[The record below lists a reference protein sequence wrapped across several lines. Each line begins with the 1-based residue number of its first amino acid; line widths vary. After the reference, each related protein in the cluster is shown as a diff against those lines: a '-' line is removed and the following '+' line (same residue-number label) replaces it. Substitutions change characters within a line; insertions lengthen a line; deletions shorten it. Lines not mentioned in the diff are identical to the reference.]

1 MEHIEFLKEV
11 AQELGQQNIL
21 NSLNAIQERASQQN
35 ANLLIPLV
43 GEFSS
48 GKTTLLNALT
58 DSKKLETATKPT
70 TATIYEIHFGCN
82 KCEAN
87 VVLSDGQVAHF
98 DDLGELKND
107 QLSDAQIVTV
117 FDTSTKVPSSTILVD
132 TPGLSS
138 PVVKHRQVLVD
149 FLPSA
154 DAILLVVDINQQVT
168 RSLTDF
174 IDMIKLSKRPV
185 YIVLTKSDTKS
196 VSEIEAAKQYI
207 ADNCKLPVQQVVVV
221 SAANDNI
228 SELYALLE
236 TIQKSKNEILAKVD
250 GQRIKDLAQ
259 ILVNRVDEML
269 TASSSDENLDMEIRR
284 QQLDLDKIK
293 RNINKLIDSM
303 ASDICEDGTNI
314 SRRFEDSMYEKLGA
328 LVAGGSANVDN
339 DALSVINNTASLL
352 LSEYKNNI
360 MGILKSK
367 VQSAQGS
374 ESEIPVD
381 SLMSIDLSEI
391 QISGLNY
398 NLDLNSMGHEYDG
411 MIKTGVIAVAAVATV
426 AAAVAT
432 AGAAAAGAAGTAG
445 TAGTAGAAGTA
456 GTAGTAGAAA
466 AGTVGTAGAAGT
478 VATTVAAS
486 KAVDIVDT
494 ATDVGSI
501 IYTRKM
507 MKRIAKTEEFAGK
520 AVDKYNKIEKADKKG
535 ILSSMVGFATERL
548 LSKPQRV
555 RAVRNYV
562 DGTLAP
568 EFKSQMENLSQSVV
582 NMVRGSLQNDA
593 SEMIAQKTAML
604 NELKEQ
610 SSEHKAEFARRKET
624 LKQYKEK
631 LSTI

>member
-98 DDLGELKND
+98 DNLGKLKND

-221 SAANDNI
+221 SAVKDNM

-259 ILVNRVDEML
+259 ILVNRIDEML

-314 SRRFEDSMYEKLGA
+314 SRRFEDSMYEKLGS
-328 LVAGGSANVDN
+328 LVAGGSANMDN

-367 VQSAQGS
+367 VQSVQGS
-374 ESEIPVD
+374 ESEIPVE

-411 MIKTGVIAVAAVATV
+411 IIKTGVIAVAAVATV

-432 AGAAAAGAAGTAG
+432 AGAAGAAAGAAGTAG
-445 TAGTAGAAGTA
+445 TAGAAAGTA
-456 GTAGTAGAAA
+456 
-466 AGTVGTAGAAGT
+466 GTAGAAGT

-486 KAVDIVDT
+486 KAVDIIDT

-520 AVDKYNKIEKADKKG
+520 AVDKYNKIEKADEKG
-535 ILSSMVGFATERL
+535 ILSSMVGFATEKL

-610 SSEHKAEFARRKET
+610 CSEHKAEYARRKET

>member
-117 FDTSTKVPSSTILVD
+117 FDTSTKVPLSTILVD

-221 SAANDNI
+221 SAAKDNM

-293 RNINKLIDSM
+293 RNINRLIDSM
-303 ASDICEDGTNI
+303 ASDISEDGSKI

-328 LVAGGSANVDN
+328 LVAGGSANMDN

-374 ESEIPVD
+374 DSEIPVE
-381 SLMSIDLSEI
+381 SLMSIDLSGI
-391 QISGLNY
+391 QISGLSY
-398 NLDLNSMGHEYDG
+398 DLDLNSMGHEYDG

-432 AGAAAAGAAGTAG
+432 AGAAAGAAGTA
-445 TAGTAGAAGTA
+445 AAAGTA
-456 GTAGTAGAAA
+456 
-466 AGTVGTAGAAGT
+466 GTAGAAGT

-520 AVDKYNKIEKADKKG
+520 AVDKYNKIEKADEKG

-582 NMVRGSLQNDA
+582 NMVRGGLQNDA

-610 SSEHKAEFARRKET
+610 CSEHKAEFARRKET

>member
-1 MEHIEFLKEV
+1 M
-11 AQELGQQNIL
+11 
-21 NSLNAIQERASQQN
+21 
-35 ANLLIPLV
+35 
-43 GEFSS
+43 
-48 GKTTLLNALT
+48 
-58 DSKKLETATKPT
+58 
-70 TATIYEIHFGCN
+70 
-82 KCEAN
+82 
-87 VVLSDGQVAHF
+87 
-98 DDLGELKND
+98 
-107 QLSDAQIVTV
+107 
-117 FDTSTKVPSSTILVD
+117 
-132 TPGLSS
+132 
-138 PVVKHRQVLVD
+138 
-149 FLPSA
+149 
-154 DAILLVVDINQQVT
+154 
-168 RSLTDF
+168 
-174 IDMIKLSKRPV
+174 
-185 YIVLTKSDTKS
+185 
-196 VSEIEAAKQYI
+196 
-207 ADNCKLPVQQVVVV
+207 PVQQVVVV
-221 SAANDNI
+221 SAAKDNM

-284 QQLDLDKIK
+284 LQLDLDKIK
-293 RNINKLIDSM
+293 RNINRLIDSM
-303 ASDICEDGTNI
+303 ASDISKDGSKI

-328 LVAGGSANVDN
+328 LVAGGSANMDN

-374 ESEIPVD
+374 DSEIPVE
-381 SLMSIDLSEI
+381 SLISIDLSGV
-391 QISGLNY
+391 QISGLSY
-398 NLDLNSMGHEYDG
+398 DLDLNSMGHEYDG
-411 MIKTGVIAVAAVATV
+411 MIKTGVIAVAAVAAV
-426 AAAVAT
+426 AATVAT
-432 AGAAAAGAAGTAG
+432 AGAASAATAAGAEGAAGTAG
-445 TAGTAGAAGTA
+445 AASAAGTAGAASAA
-456 GTAGTAGAAA
+456 GTA
-466 AGTVGTAGAAGT
+466 
-478 VATTVAAS
+478 ATTVAAS

-501 IYTRKM
+501 IYTSKM

-624 LKQYKEK
+624 LKQYKER

>member
-221 SAANDNI
+221 SAAKDNM

-293 RNINKLIDSM
+293 RNINRLIDSM
-303 ASDICEDGTNI
+303 ASDISEDGSKI

-328 LVAGGSANVDN
+328 LVAGGSANMDN

-374 ESEIPVD
+374 DCEIPVE
-381 SLMSIDLSEI
+381 SLMSIDLSGI

-432 AGAAAAGAAGTAG
+432 AGAAGAAAGAAGTAG
-445 TAGTAGAAGTA
+445 TTGAAGTA
-456 GTAGTAGAAA
+456 AA
-466 AGTVGTAGAAGT
+466 AGTAGTAGAAGT

-501 IYTRKM
+501 IYARKM

-520 AVDKYNKIEKADKKG
+520 AVDKYNKIEKADEKG

-582 NMVRGSLQNDA
+582 NMVRGGLQNDA

-610 SSEHKAEFARRKET
+610 CSQHKAEFVRRKET

>member
-426 AAAVAT
+426 AAA
-432 AGAAAAGAAGTAG
+432 
-445 TAGTAGAAGTA
+445 
-456 GTAGTAGAAA
+456 GTAGAAA

-535 ILSSMVGFATERL
+535 ILSSMVGFSTERL

>member
-98 DDLGELKND
+98 DDLGGLKND

-138 PVVKHRQVLVD
+138 PVIKHRQVLVD

-221 SAANDNI
+221 SAAKDNM

-293 RNINKLIDSM
+293 RNINRLIDSM
-303 ASDICEDGTNI
+303 ASDISEDGSKI

-328 LVAGGSANVDN
+328 LVAGGSANMDN

-374 ESEIPVD
+374 DSEIPVE
-381 SLMSIDLSEI
+381 SLMSIDLSGV

-411 MIKTGVIAVAAVATV
+411 MIKTGVIAVAAVAAV
-426 AAAVAT
+426 AATVAT
-432 AGAAAAGAAGTAG
+432 AGAAGAAGAAGTAG
-445 TAGTAGAAGTA
+445 TAGTAGAAGA
-456 GTAGTAGAAA
+456 AGTAGAAS
-466 AGTVGTAGAAGT
+466 AAGT

-562 DGTLAP
+562 DGTLVP

-582 NMVRGSLQNDA
+582 NMIRGGLQNDA
-593 SEMIAQKTAML
+593 SEMIAQKTAIL

-610 SSEHKAEFARRKET
+610 CSEHKAEFARRKET

>member
-221 SAANDNI
+221 SAAKDNI

-269 TASSSDENLDMEIRR
+269 MASSSDENLDMEIRR

-293 RNINKLIDSM
+293 RNINRLIDSM
-303 ASDICEDGTNI
+303 ASDISEDGSKI

-328 LVAGGSANVDN
+328 LVAGGSANMDN

-374 ESEIPVD
+374 DSEIPVE
-381 SLMSIDLSEI
+381 SLMSIDLSGI

-411 MIKTGVIAVAAVATV
+411 MIKTGVIAVAAVAAV
-426 AAAVAT
+426 AATVAT
-432 AGAAAAGAAGTAG
+432 AGAAGAAGTAG
-445 TAGTAGAAGTA
+445 TAGAAGAAGAAGTA
-456 GTAGTAGAAA
+456 GAAS
-466 AGTVGTAGAAGT
+466 AAGT

-501 IYTRKM
+501 IYTSKM

-582 NMVRGSLQNDA
+582 NMVRGGLQNDA

-610 SSEHKAEFARRKET
+610 CSEHKAEFARRKET

>member
-221 SAANDNI
+221 SAAKDNI

-293 RNINKLIDSM
+293 RNINRLIDSM
-303 ASDICEDGTNI
+303 ASDISEDGSKI

-328 LVAGGSANVDN
+328 LVAGGSANMDN

-374 ESEIPVD
+374 DSEIPVE
-381 SLMSIDLSEI
+381 SLMSIDLSGI

-411 MIKTGVIAVAAVATV
+411 MIKTGVIAVAAVAAT
-426 AAAVAT
+426 VAT
-432 AGAAAAGAAGTAG
+432 AGAAS
-445 TAGTAGAAGTA
+445 
-456 GTAGTAGAAA
+456 
-466 AGTVGTAGAAGT
+466 AAGT

-501 IYTRKM
+501 IYTSKM

-582 NMVRGSLQNDA
+582 NMVRGGLQNDA

-610 SSEHKAEFARRKET
+610 CSEHKAEFARRKET

>member
-98 DDLGELKND
+98 DDLGKLKND

-221 SAANDNI
+221 SAVKDNM

-259 ILVNRVDEML
+259 ILVNRIDEML

-293 RNINKLIDSM
+293 RNINRLIDSM
-303 ASDICEDGTNI
+303 ASDICEDGTKI

-328 LVAGGSANVDN
+328 LVAGGSADMDN

-352 LSEYKNNI
+352 LLEYKNNI

-374 ESEIPVD
+374 DSEIPVE
-381 SLMSIDLSEI
+381 SLMSVDLSGI

-411 MIKTGVIAVAAVATV
+411 IIKTGVIAVAAVATV

-432 AGAAAAGAAGTAG
+432 AGAAGA
-445 TAGTAGAAGTA
+445 AGTAGAAG
-456 GTAGTAGAAA
+456 AAA
-466 AGTVGTAGAAGT
+466 AGTAGTAGAAGT

-610 SSEHKAEFARRKET
+610 CSEHKAEFARRKET

>member
-11 AQELGQQNIL
+11 AQELGLQNIL

-221 SAANDNI
+221 SAAKDNM

-293 RNINKLIDSM
+293 RNINRLIDSM
-303 ASDICEDGTNI
+303 ASDISEDGSKI

-328 LVAGGSANVDN
+328 LVAGGSANMDN

-374 ESEIPVD
+374 DSEIPVE
-381 SLMSIDLSEI
+381 SLMSIDLSGI
-391 QISGLNY
+391 QISGLSY
-398 NLDLNSMGHEYDG
+398 DLDLNSMGHEYDG

-432 AGAAAAGAAGTAG
+432 AGAAAGAAGTA
-445 TAGTAGAAGTA
+445 AAAGTA
-456 GTAGTAGAAA
+456 
-466 AGTVGTAGAAGT
+466 GTAGAAGT

-520 AVDKYNKIEKADKKG
+520 AVDKYNKIEKADEKG

-582 NMVRGSLQNDA
+582 NMVRGGLQNDA

-610 SSEHKAEFARRKET
+610 CSEHKAEFARRKET

>member
-196 VSEIEAAKQYI
+196 VSEIETAKQYI
-207 ADNCKLPVQQVVVV
+207 ANNCKLPVQQVVVV
-221 SAANDNI
+221 SAAKDNM

-250 GQRIKDLAQ
+250 CQRIKDLAQ

-293 RNINKLIDSM
+293 RNINRLIDSM
-303 ASDICEDGTNI
+303 ASDICEDGTKI

-328 LVAGGSANVDN
+328 LVAGGSADMDN

-374 ESEIPVD
+374 DSEIPVE
-381 SLMSIDLSEI
+381 SLMSIDLSGV
-391 QISGLNY
+391 QISGLSY
-398 NLDLNSMGHEYDG
+398 DLDLNSMGHEYDG
-411 MIKTGVIAVAAVATV
+411 MIKTGVIAVAAVAAV
-426 AAAVAT
+426 AATVAT
-432 AGAAAAGAAGTAG
+432 AGAASAATAAGAEGAAGTAG
-445 TAGTAGAAGTA
+445 AASAAGTAGAASAA
-456 GTAGTAGAAA
+456 GTA
-466 AGTVGTAGAAGT
+466 
-478 VATTVAAS
+478 ATTVAAS

-501 IYTRKM
+501 IYTSKM

-582 NMVRGSLQNDA
+582 NMVRGGLQNDA

-610 SSEHKAEFARRKET
+610 CSEHKAEFARRKET

>member
-35 ANLLIPLV
+35 ANLLIPLI

-221 SAANDNI
+221 SAAKDNI

-293 RNINKLIDSM
+293 RNINRLIDSM
-303 ASDICEDGTNI
+303 ASDISEDGSKI

-328 LVAGGSANVDN
+328 LVAGGSANMDN

-374 ESEIPVD
+374 ESEIPVE

-411 MIKTGVIAVAAVATV
+411 IIKTGVIAVAAVATV

-432 AGAAAAGAAGTAG
+432 AGAAGAAAGAAGTAG
-445 TAGTAGAAGTA
+445 TAGAAAGTA
-456 GTAGTAGAAA
+456 
-466 AGTVGTAGAAGT
+466 GTAGAAGT

-486 KAVDIVDT
+486 KAVDIIDT

-520 AVDKYNKIEKADKKG
+520 AVDKYNKIEKADEKG

-582 NMVRGSLQNDA
+582 NMVRGGLQNDA

-610 SSEHKAEFARRKET
+610 CSEHKAEFARRKET

>member
-1 MEHIEFLKEV
+1 MEDLFYNIKMEHIEFLKEV

-87 VVLSDGQVAHF
+87 VVLSDGQVTHF

-154 DAILLVVDINQQVT
+154 DAILLIVDINQQVT

-221 SAANDNI
+221 SAAKDNM

-236 TIQKSKNEILAKVD
+236 TMQKSKNEILAKVD

-269 TASSSDENLDMEIRR
+269 TASSSDENLDMEIRH

-293 RNINKLIDSM
+293 RNINRLIDSM
-303 ASDICEDGTNI
+303 ASDISEDGSKI

-328 LVAGGSANVDN
+328 LVAGGSANMDN

-374 ESEIPVD
+374 DSEIPVE

-411 MIKTGVIAVAAVATV
+411 IIKTGVIAVAAVATV

-432 AGAAAAGAAGTAG
+432 AEAAGAAAGAAGTAG
-445 TAGTAGAAGTA
+445 TAGAAAGTA
-456 GTAGTAGAAA
+456 
-466 AGTVGTAGAAGT
+466 GTAGAAGT

-486 KAVDIVDT
+486 KAVDIIDT

-520 AVDKYNKIEKADKKG
+520 AVDKYNKIEKADEKG
-535 ILSSMVGFATERL
+535 ILSSMVGFATEKL

-610 SSEHKAEFARRKET
+610 CSEHKAEYARRKET

>member
-21 NSLNAIQERASQQN
+21 NGLNAIQKRASQQN

-196 VSEIEAAKQYI
+196 VSEIETAKQYI
-207 ADNCKLPVQQVVVV
+207 ANNCKLPVQQVVVV
-221 SAANDNI
+221 SAAKDNM

-250 GQRIKDLAQ
+250 GQRIRDLAQ

-269 TASSSDENLDMEIRR
+269 TASSSDDNLDMEIRR

-293 RNINKLIDSM
+293 RNINRLIDSM
-303 ASDICEDGTNI
+303 ASDICEDGTKI

-328 LVAGGSANVDN
+328 LVASGSANMDN

-374 ESEIPVD
+374 DSEIPVE
-381 SLMSIDLSEI
+381 SLMSVDLSGI

-411 MIKTGVIAVAAVATV
+411 IIKTGVIAVAAVATV

-432 AGAAAAGAAGTAG
+432 AGAAGAAAGAAGTAG
-445 TAGTAGAAGTA
+445 TAGAAAGTA
-456 GTAGTAGAAA
+456 
-466 AGTVGTAGAAGT
+466 GTAGAAGT

-610 SSEHKAEFARRKET
+610 CSEHKAEFARRKET

>member
-35 ANLLIPLV
+35 ASLLIPLV

-107 QLSDAQIVTV
+107 QLTDAQIVTV

-221 SAANDNI
+221 SAAKDNM

-293 RNINKLIDSM
+293 RNINRLIDSM
-303 ASDICEDGTNI
+303 ASDICEDGTKI

-328 LVAGGSANVDN
+328 LVAGGSANMDN

-374 ESEIPVD
+374 DSEIPVE
-381 SLMSIDLSEI
+381 SLMSIDLSGI
-391 QISGLNY
+391 QISGLSY
-398 NLDLNSMGHEYDG
+398 DLDLNSMGHEYDG
-411 MIKTGVIAVAAVATV
+411 IIKTGVIAVAAVATV

-432 AGAAAAGAAGTAG
+432 AGAAG
-445 TAGTAGAAGTA
+445 TAGTAGAAGT
-456 GTAGTAGAAA
+456 AAA

-520 AVDKYNKIEKADKKG
+520 AVDKYNKIEKADEKG
-535 ILSSMVGFATERL
+535 ILSSMVGFATEKL

-582 NMVRGSLQNDA
+582 NMVRGGLQNDA

-610 SSEHKAEFARRKET
+610 CSQHKAEFARRKET

>member
-1 MEHIEFLKEV
+1 
-11 AQELGQQNIL
+11 
-21 NSLNAIQERASQQN
+21 
-35 ANLLIPLV
+35 
-43 GEFSS
+43 
-48 GKTTLLNALT
+48 
-58 DSKKLETATKPT
+58 
-70 TATIYEIHFGCN
+70 
-82 KCEAN
+82 
-87 VVLSDGQVAHF
+87 
-98 DDLGELKND
+98 
-107 QLSDAQIVTV
+107 
-117 FDTSTKVPSSTILVD
+117 
-132 TPGLSS
+132 
-138 PVVKHRQVLVD
+138 
-149 FLPSA
+149 
-154 DAILLVVDINQQVT
+154 
-168 RSLTDF
+168 
-174 IDMIKLSKRPV
+174 
-185 YIVLTKSDTKS
+185 
-196 VSEIEAAKQYI
+196 
-207 ADNCKLPVQQVVVV
+207 
-221 SAANDNI
+221 
-228 SELYALLE
+228 
-236 TIQKSKNEILAKVD
+236 
-250 GQRIKDLAQ
+250 
-259 ILVNRVDEML
+259 ML

-293 RNINKLIDSM
+293 RNINRLIDSM
-303 ASDICEDGTNI
+303 ASDISEDGSKI

-328 LVAGGSANVDN
+328 LVAGGSANMDN

-374 ESEIPVD
+374 DSEIPVE
-381 SLMSIDLSEI
+381 SLMSIDLSGV

-411 MIKTGVIAVAAVATV
+411 MIKTGVIAVAAVAAVAATV
-426 AAAVAT
+426 A
-432 AGAAAAGAAGTAG
+432 
-445 TAGTAGAAGTA
+445 TAGAAGTA
-456 GTAGTAGAAA
+456 GTAGAAGAAGTAGAAS
-466 AGTVGTAGAAGT
+466 AAGT

-562 DGTLAP
+562 DGTLVP

-582 NMVRGSLQNDA
+582 NMIRGGLQNDA

-610 SSEHKAEFARRKET
+610 CSEHKAEFARRKET

>member
-21 NSLNAIQERASQQN
+21 NGLNAIQKRASQQN

-196 VSEIEAAKQYI
+196 VSEIETAKQYI
-207 ADNCKLPVQQVVVV
+207 ANNCKLPVQQVVVV
-221 SAANDNI
+221 SAAKDNM

-250 GQRIKDLAQ
+250 GQRIRDLAQ

-269 TASSSDENLDMEIRR
+269 TASSSDDNLDMEIRR

-293 RNINKLIDSM
+293 RNINRLIDSM
-303 ASDICEDGTNI
+303 ASDISEDGSKI

-328 LVAGGSANVDN
+328 LVASGSANMDN

-374 ESEIPVD
+374 DSEIPVE

-432 AGAAAAGAAGTAG
+432 AGAAGAAGAAAGAAG

-456 GTAGTAGAAA
+456 AA
-466 AGTVGTAGAAGT
+466 AGTAGTAGAAGT

-486 KAVDIVDT
+486 KAVDIIDT

-507 MKRIAKTEEFAGK
+507 MKRIAKAEEFAGK
-520 AVDKYNKIEKADKKG
+520 AVDKYNKIEKADEKG

-582 NMVRGSLQNDA
+582 NMVRGGLQNDA

-610 SSEHKAEFARRKET
+610 CSEHKAEFARRKET

>member
-21 NSLNAIQERASQQN
+21 NGLNAIQKRVSQQN

-98 DDLGELKND
+98 DDLGQLKND

-154 DAILLVVDINQQVT
+154 DAILLVVDINQLVT

-196 VSEIEAAKQYI
+196 ASEIEAAKQYI

-221 SAANDNI
+221 SAAKENM

-293 RNINKLIDSM
+293 RNINRLIDSM
-303 ASDICEDGTNI
+303 ASDICEDGTKI

-328 LVAGGSANVDN
+328 LVAGGSANMDN

-374 ESEIPVD
+374 DSEIPVE
-381 SLMSIDLSEI
+381 SLMSIDLSGV
-391 QISGLNY
+391 QISGLSY
-398 NLDLNSMGHEYDG
+398 DLDLNSMGHEYDG
-411 MIKTGVIAVAAVATV
+411 MIKTGVIAVAAVAAT
-426 AAAVAT
+426 VAT
-432 AGAAAAGAAGTAG
+432 AGAADAATAAAGAEGAAGAAGTAG
-445 TAGTAGAAGTA
+445 AAS
-456 GTAGTAGAAA
+456 
-466 AGTVGTAGAAGT
+466 AAGT

-501 IYTRKM
+501 IYTSKM

-582 NMVRGSLQNDA
+582 NMVRGGLQNDA

-610 SSEHKAEFARRKET
+610 CSEHKAEFARRKET

>member
-21 NSLNAIQERASQQN
+21 NGLNAIQKRASQQN

-196 VSEIEAAKQYI
+196 VSEIETAKQYI
-207 ADNCKLPVQQVVVV
+207 ANNCKLPVQQVVVV
-221 SAANDNI
+221 SAAKDNM

-250 GQRIKDLAQ
+250 SQRIKDLAQ

-293 RNINKLIDSM
+293 RNINRLIDSM
-303 ASDICEDGTNI
+303 ASDISEDGSKI

-328 LVAGGSANVDN
+328 LVASGSANMDN

-374 ESEIPVD
+374 DSEIPVE

-432 AGAAAAGAAGTAG
+432 AGAAGAAAGAAGTAG
-445 TAGTAGAAGTA
+445 TAGAAAGTA
-456 GTAGTAGAAA
+456 
-466 AGTVGTAGAAGT
+466 GTAGAAGT

-486 KAVDIVDT
+486 KAVDIIDT

-507 MKRIAKTEEFAGK
+507 MKRIAKAEEFAGK
-520 AVDKYNKIEKADKKG
+520 AVDKYNKIEKADEKG

-582 NMVRGSLQNDA
+582 NMVRGGLQNDA

-610 SSEHKAEFARRKET
+610 CSEHKAEFARRKET

>member
-87 VVLSDGQVAHF
+87 VVLSDGQVTHF

-207 ADNCKLPVQQVVVV
+207 ADNCKLLVQQVVVV
-221 SAANDNI
+221 SAAKDNI

-303 ASDICEDGTNI
+303 ASDISEDGSKI

-328 LVAGGSANVDN
+328 LVAGGSANMDN

-374 ESEIPVD
+374 ESEIPVE

-411 MIKTGVIAVAAVATV
+411 IIKTGVIAVAAVATV

-432 AGAAAAGAAGTAG
+432 AGAAGAAAGAAGTAG
-445 TAGTAGAAGTA
+445 TAGAAAGTA
-456 GTAGTAGAAA
+456 
-466 AGTVGTAGAAGT
+466 GTAGAAGT

-486 KAVDIVDT
+486 KAVDIIDT

-507 MKRIAKTEEFAGK
+507 MKRIAKAEEFAGK
-520 AVDKYNKIEKADKKG
+520 AVDKYNKIEKADEKG

-582 NMVRGSLQNDA
+582 NMVRGGLQNDA

-610 SSEHKAEFARRKET
+610 CSEHKAEFARRKET

>member
-21 NSLNAIQERASQQN
+21 NGLNAIQKRVSQQN

-138 PVVKHRQVLVD
+138 PVIKHRQVLVD

-221 SAANDNI
+221 SAAKDNM

-269 TASSSDENLDMEIRR
+269 MASSSDENLDMEIRR

-293 RNINKLIDSM
+293 RNINRLIDSM
-303 ASDICEDGTNI
+303 ASDISEDGSKI

-328 LVAGGSANVDN
+328 LVAGGSANMDN

-374 ESEIPVD
+374 DSEIPVE

-432 AGAAAAGAAGTAG
+432 AGAAGAAAGAAGTAG
-445 TAGTAGAAGTA
+445 TAGAAAGTA
-456 GTAGTAGAAA
+456 
-466 AGTVGTAGAAGT
+466 GTAGAAGT

-610 SSEHKAEFARRKET
+610 CSEHKAEFARRKET

>member
-221 SAANDNI
+221 SAAKDNI

-293 RNINKLIDSM
+293 RNINRLIDSM
-303 ASDICEDGTNI
+303 ASDISEDGSKI

-328 LVAGGSANVDN
+328 LVAGGSANMDN

-374 ESEIPVD
+374 DSEIPVE
-381 SLMSIDLSEI
+381 SLMSIDLSGI
-391 QISGLNY
+391 QISGLSY
-398 NLDLNSMGHEYDG
+398 DLDLNSMGHEYDG

-432 AGAAAAGAAGTAG
+432 AGAAGAAAGAAGTA
-445 TAGTAGAAGTA
+445 AAAGTA
-456 GTAGTAGAAA
+456 
-466 AGTVGTAGAAGT
+466 GTAGAAGT

-520 AVDKYNKIEKADKKG
+520 AVDKYNKIEKADEKG

-582 NMVRGSLQNDA
+582 NMVRGGLQNDA

-610 SSEHKAEFARRKET
+610 CSEHKAEFARRKET

>member
-21 NSLNAIQERASQQN
+21 NGLNAIQKRVSQQN

-87 VVLSDGQVAHF
+87 VVLSDGQVDHF

-196 VSEIEAAKQYI
+196 ASEIEAAKQYI

-221 SAANDNI
+221 SAAKDNM

-284 QQLDLDKIK
+284 LQLDLDKIK
-293 RNINKLIDSM
+293 RNINRLIDSM
-303 ASDICEDGTNI
+303 ASDISKDGSKI

-328 LVAGGSANVDN
+328 LVAGGSANMDN

-374 ESEIPVD
+374 DSEIPVE
-381 SLMSIDLSEI
+381 SLMSIDLSGV
-391 QISGLNY
+391 QISGLSY
-398 NLDLNSMGHEYDG
+398 YLDLNSMGHEYDG
-411 MIKTGVIAVAAVATV
+411 MIKTGVIAVAAVAAV
-426 AAAVAT
+426 AATVAT
-432 AGAAAAGAAGTAG
+432 AGAASAATAAGAEGAAGTAG
-445 TAGTAGAAGTA
+445 AASAAGTA
-456 GTAGTAGAAA
+456 
-466 AGTVGTAGAAGT
+466 
-478 VATTVAAS
+478 ATTVAAS

-501 IYTRKM
+501 IYTSKM

-535 ILSSMVGFATERL
+535 MLSSMVGFATERL

>member
-21 NSLNAIQERASQQN
+21 NGLNAIQKRASQQN

-196 VSEIEAAKQYI
+196 VSEIETAKQYI
-207 ADNCKLPVQQVVVV
+207 ANNCKLPVQQVVVV
-221 SAANDNI
+221 SAAKDNM

-250 GQRIKDLAQ
+250 CQRIKDLAQ

-284 QQLDLDKIK
+284 LQLDLDKIK
-293 RNINKLIDSM
+293 RNINRLIDSM
-303 ASDICEDGTNI
+303 ASDISKDGSKI

-328 LVAGGSANVDN
+328 LVAGGSANMDN

-374 ESEIPVD
+374 DSEIPVE
-381 SLMSIDLSEI
+381 SLMSIDLSGI
-391 QISGLNY
+391 QISGLSY
-398 NLDLNSMGHEYDG
+398 DLDLNSMRHEYDG
-411 MIKTGVIAVAAVATV
+411 IIKTGVIAVAAVATV

-432 AGAAAAGAAGTAG
+432 AGAAGAAAGAAG

-456 GTAGTAGAAA
+456 AA
-466 AGTVGTAGAAGT
+466 AGTAGTAGAAGT

-610 SSEHKAEFARRKET
+610 CSEHKAEFARRKET

>member
-21 NSLNAIQERASQQN
+21 NGLNAIQKRASQQN

-196 VSEIEAAKQYI
+196 VSEIETAKQYI

-221 SAANDNI
+221 SAAKDNM

-250 GQRIKDLAQ
+250 GQRIRDLAQ

-293 RNINKLIDSM
+293 RNINRLIDSM
-303 ASDICEDGTNI
+303 ASDISEDGSKI

-328 LVAGGSANVDN
+328 LVAGGSANMDN

-374 ESEIPVD
+374 DSEIPVE

-432 AGAAAAGAAGTAG
+432 AGAAGAAAGAT
-445 TAGTAGAAGTA
+445 
-456 GTAGTAGAAA
+456 GTAGAAA
-466 AGTVGTAGAAGT
+466 GTAGTAGAAGT

-486 KAVDIVDT
+486 KAVDIIDT

-507 MKRIAKTEEFAGK
+507 MKRIAKAEEFAGK
-520 AVDKYNKIEKADKKG
+520 AVDKYNKIEKADEKG

-582 NMVRGSLQNDA
+582 NMVRGGLQNDA

-610 SSEHKAEFARRKET
+610 CSEHKAEFARRKET

>member
-21 NSLNAIQERASQQN
+21 NGLNAIQKRVSQQN

-196 VSEIEAAKQYI
+196 ASEIEAAKQYI

-221 SAANDNI
+221 SAAKDNM

-269 TASSSDENLDMEIRR
+269 TASSSDKNLDMEIRR
-284 QQLDLDKIK
+284 LQLDLDKIK
-293 RNINKLIDSM
+293 RNINRLIDSM
-303 ASDICEDGTNI
+303 ASDISKDGSKI

-328 LVAGGSANVDN
+328 LVAGGSANMDN

-374 ESEIPVD
+374 DSEIPVE
-381 SLMSIDLSEI
+381 SLMSIDLSGV
-391 QISGLNY
+391 QISGLSY
-398 NLDLNSMGHEYDG
+398 DLDLNSMGHEYDG
-411 MIKTGVIAVAAVATV
+411 MIKTGVIAVAAVAAV
-426 AAAVAT
+426 AATVAT
-432 AGAAAAGAAGTAG
+432 AGAASAATAAGAEGAAGAAGAAGTAG
-445 TAGTAGAAGTA
+445 AASAAGTA
-456 GTAGTAGAAA
+456 
-466 AGTVGTAGAAGT
+466 
-478 VATTVAAS
+478 ATTVAAS

-501 IYTRKM
+501 IYTSKM

-624 LKQYKEK
+624 LKQYKER

>member
-221 SAANDNI
+221 SAAKDNM

-293 RNINKLIDSM
+293 RNINRLIDSM
-303 ASDICEDGTNI
+303 ASDICEDGTKI

-328 LVAGGSANVDN
+328 LVAGGSADMDN

-374 ESEIPVD
+374 DSEIPVE
-381 SLMSIDLSEI
+381 SLMSIDLSGV
-391 QISGLNY
+391 QISGLSY
-398 NLDLNSMGHEYDG
+398 DLDLNSMGHEYDG
-411 MIKTGVIAVAAVATV
+411 MIKTGVIAVAAVAAV
-426 AAAVAT
+426 AATGAT
-432 AGAAAAGAAGTAG
+432 AGAASAATAAGAEGAAGTAG
-445 TAGTAGAAGTA
+445 AASAAGTAGAASAA
-456 GTAGTAGAAA
+456 GTA
-466 AGTVGTAGAAGT
+466 
-478 VATTVAAS
+478 ATTVAAS

-582 NMVRGSLQNDA
+582 NLVRGSLQNDA

-610 SSEHKAEFARRKET
+610 CSEHKAEFARRKET

>member
-117 FDTSTKVPSSTILVD
+117 FDTSTKVLSSTILVD

-221 SAANDNI
+221 SAAKDNM

-303 ASDICEDGTNI
+303 ASDISEDGSKI

-328 LVAGGSANVDN
+328 LVASGSANMDN

-374 ESEIPVD
+374 DSEIPVE

-432 AGAAAAGAAGTAG
+432 AGAAGAAAGA
-445 TAGTAGAAGTA
+445 
-456 GTAGTAGAAA
+456 AGTAGAAA
-466 AGTVGTAGAAGT
+466 AGTAGTAGAAGT

-610 SSEHKAEFARRKET
+610 CSEHKAEFARRKET

>member
-21 NSLNAIQERASQQN
+21 NGLNAIQKRVSQQN

-196 VSEIEAAKQYI
+196 ASEIEAAKQYI

-221 SAANDNI
+221 SAAKDNM

-284 QQLDLDKIK
+284 LQLDLDKIK
-293 RNINKLIDSM
+293 RNINRLIDSM
-303 ASDICEDGTNI
+303 ASDISKDGSKI

-328 LVAGGSANVDN
+328 LVAGGSANMDN

-374 ESEIPVD
+374 DSEIPVE
-381 SLMSIDLSEI
+381 SLISIDLSGV
-391 QISGLNY
+391 QISGLSY
-398 NLDLNSMGHEYDG
+398 DLDLNSMGHEYDG
-411 MIKTGVIAVAAVATV
+411 MIKTGVIAVAAVAAV
-426 AAAVAT
+426 AATVAT
-432 AGAAAAGAAGTAG
+432 AGAASAATAAGAEGAAGTAG
-445 TAGTAGAAGTA
+445 AASAAGTAGAASAA
-456 GTAGTAGAAA
+456 GTA
-466 AGTVGTAGAAGT
+466 
-478 VATTVAAS
+478 ATTVAAS

-501 IYTRKM
+501 IYTSKM

>member
-1 MEHIEFLKEV
+1 MEELFYNIKMEHIEFLKEV

-149 FLPSA
+149 FLPAA

-221 SAANDNI
+221 SAAKDNI

-293 RNINKLIDSM
+293 RNINRLIDSM
-303 ASDICEDGTNI
+303 ASDISEDGSKI

-328 LVAGGSANVDN
+328 LVAGGSANMDN

-367 VQSAQGS
+367 VQSVQGS
-374 ESEIPVD
+374 ESEIPVE

-411 MIKTGVIAVAAVATV
+411 IIKTGVIAVAAVATV

-432 AGAAAAGAAGTAG
+432 AGAAGAAAGAAGTAG
-445 TAGTAGAAGTA
+445 AAAGTA
-456 GTAGTAGAAA
+456 
-466 AGTVGTAGAAGT
+466 GTAGAAGT

-486 KAVDIVDT
+486 KAVDLIDT

-501 IYTRKM
+501 IFTRKM

-520 AVDKYNKIEKADKKG
+520 AVDKYNKIEKADEKG

-582 NMVRGSLQNDA
+582 NMVRGGLQNDA

-610 SSEHKAEFARRKET
+610 CSEHKAEFARRKET

>member
-98 DDLGELKND
+98 DDLGKLKND

-221 SAANDNI
+221 SAVKDNM

-259 ILVNRVDEML
+259 ILVNRIDEML

-293 RNINKLIDSM
+293 RNINRLIDSM
-303 ASDICEDGTNI
+303 ASDICEDGTKI

-328 LVAGGSANVDN
+328 LVAGGSADMDN

-352 LSEYKNNI
+352 LLEYKNNI

-374 ESEIPVD
+374 DSEIPVE
-381 SLMSIDLSEI
+381 SLMSVDLSGI

-411 MIKTGVIAVAAVATV
+411 IIKTGVIAVAAVATV

-432 AGAAAAGAAGTAG
+432 AGA
-445 TAGTAGAAGTA
+445 
-456 GTAGTAGAAA
+456 GAAA
-466 AGTVGTAGAAGT
+466 AGTAGTAGAAGT

-610 SSEHKAEFARRKET
+610 CSEHKAEFARRKET

>member
-48 GKTTLLNALT
+48 GKTTLLNTLT
-58 DSKKLETATKPT
+58 DCKKLETATKPT

-196 VSEIEAAKQYI
+196 VSEIEAVKQYI

-221 SAANDNI
+221 SAAKDNI

-250 GQRIKDLAQ
+250 GQRIKDLAR

-293 RNINKLIDSM
+293 RNINRLIDSM
-303 ASDICEDGTNI
+303 ASDISEDGSKI

-328 LVAGGSANVDN
+328 LVAGGSANMDN

-374 ESEIPVD
+374 DSEIPVE
-381 SLMSIDLSEI
+381 SLMSIDLSGI

-411 MIKTGVIAVAAVATV
+411 IIKTGVIAVAAVATV

-432 AGAAAAGAAGTAG
+432 AGAAGAAAGAAG

-456 GTAGTAGAAA
+456 AA
-466 AGTVGTAGAAGT
+466 AGTAGTAGAAGT

-520 AVDKYNKIEKADKKG
+520 AVDKYNKIEKADEKG

-582 NMVRGSLQNDA
+582 NMVRGGLQNDA

-610 SSEHKAEFARRKET
+610 CSEHKAEFARRKET

>member
-117 FDTSTKVPSSTILVD
+117 FDTSMKVPSSTILVD

-221 SAANDNI
+221 SAAKENM
-228 SELYALLE
+228 SELYALFE

-259 ILVNRVDEML
+259 ILAKRIDEML

-303 ASDICEDGTNI
+303 ASDICEDGTKI

-328 LVAGGSANVDN
+328 LVAGGSANMDN

-374 ESEIPVD
+374 DSEIPVE
-381 SLMSIDLSEI
+381 SLMSIDLSGV
-391 QISGLNY
+391 QISGLSY
-398 NLDLNSMGHEYDG
+398 DLDLNSMGHEYDG

-432 AGAAAAGAAGTAG
+432 AGAAGAAAGAAGTAAAAG
-445 TAGTAGAAGTA
+445 TAGTAGAAGA
-456 GTAGTAGAAA
+456 
-466 AGTVGTAGAAGT
+466 

-486 KAVDIVDT
+486 KAVDIIDT

-520 AVDKYNKIEKADKKG
+520 AIDKYNKIEKADEKG

-610 SSEHKAEFARRKET
+610 CSEHKAEFARRKET

>member
-21 NSLNAIQERASQQN
+21 NGLNAIQKRVSQQN

-196 VSEIEAAKQYI
+196 ASEIEAAKQYI

-221 SAANDNI
+221 SAAKDNM

-284 QQLDLDKIK
+284 LQLDLDKIK
-293 RNINKLIDSM
+293 RNINRLIDSM
-303 ASDICEDGTNI
+303 ASDISKDGSKI

-328 LVAGGSANVDN
+328 LVAGGSANIDN

-374 ESEIPVD
+374 DSEIPVE
-381 SLMSIDLSEI
+381 SLMSIDLSGV
-391 QISGLNY
+391 QISGLSY
-398 NLDLNSMGHEYDG
+398 DLDLNSMGHEYDG
-411 MIKTGVIAVAAVATV
+411 MIKTGVIAVAAVAAV
-426 AAAVAT
+426 AATVAT
-432 AGAAAAGAAGTAG
+432 AGAASAATAAGAEGAAGTAG
-445 TAGTAGAAGTA
+445 AASAAGTAGAASAA
-456 GTAGTAGAAA
+456 GTA
-466 AGTVGTAGAAGT
+466 
-478 VATTVAAS
+478 ATTVAAS

-501 IYTRKM
+501 IYTSKM

>member
-138 PVVKHRQVLVD
+138 PFVKHRQVLVD

-221 SAANDNI
+221 SAAKDNM

-293 RNINKLIDSM
+293 RNINRLIDSM
-303 ASDICEDGTNI
+303 ASDISEDGSKI

-328 LVAGGSANVDN
+328 LVAGGSANMDN

-374 ESEIPVD
+374 DSEIPVE
-381 SLMSIDLSEI
+381 SLMSIDLSGI

-411 MIKTGVIAVAAVATV
+411 MIKTGVIAVAAVAAV
-426 AAAVAT
+426 AATVAT
-432 AGAAAAGAAGTAG
+432 AGAAGAAGTAG
-445 TAGTAGAAGTA
+445 TAGAAGAAGAAGTA
-456 GTAGTAGAAA
+456 GAAS
-466 AGTVGTAGAAGT
+466 AAGT

-501 IYTRKM
+501 IYTSKM

-582 NMVRGSLQNDA
+582 NMVRGGLQNDA

-610 SSEHKAEFARRKET
+610 CSEHKAEFARRKET

>member
-48 GKTTLLNALT
+48 GKTTLLNTLT
-58 DSKKLETATKPT
+58 DCKKLETATKPT

-196 VSEIEAAKQYI
+196 VSEIEAVKQYI

-221 SAANDNI
+221 SAAKDNI

-250 GQRIKDLAQ
+250 GQRIKDLAR

-293 RNINKLIDSM
+293 RNINRLIDSM
-303 ASDICEDGTNI
+303 ASDISEDGSKI

-328 LVAGGSANVDN
+328 LVAGGSANMDN

-374 ESEIPVD
+374 DSEIPVE
-381 SLMSIDLSEI
+381 SLMSIDLSGI

-398 NLDLNSMGHEYDG
+398 NLDLNSMGHEYDS

-432 AGAAAAGAAGTAG
+432 AGAAGAAAGAAG

-456 GTAGTAGAAA
+456 AA
-466 AGTVGTAGAAGT
+466 AGTAGTAGAAGT

-520 AVDKYNKIEKADKKG
+520 AVDKYNKIEKADEKG

-582 NMVRGSLQNDA
+582 NMVRGGLQNDA

-610 SSEHKAEFARRKET
+610 CSEHKAEFARRKET

>member
-221 SAANDNI
+221 SAAKDNI

-250 GQRIKDLAQ
+250 GQRIKDLAR

-293 RNINKLIDSM
+293 RNINRLIDSM
-303 ASDICEDGTNI
+303 ASDISEDGSKI

-328 LVAGGSANVDN
+328 LVAGGSANMDN

-374 ESEIPVD
+374 DSEIPVE
-381 SLMSIDLSEI
+381 SLMSIDLSGI
-391 QISGLNY
+391 QISGLSY
-398 NLDLNSMGHEYDG
+398 DLDLNSMGHEYDG

-432 AGAAAAGAAGTAG
+432 AGAAGAAAGAAGTA
-445 TAGTAGAAGTA
+445 AAAGTA
-456 GTAGTAGAAA
+456 
-466 AGTVGTAGAAGT
+466 GTAGAAGT

-520 AVDKYNKIEKADKKG
+520 AVDKYNKIEKADEKG

-582 NMVRGSLQNDA
+582 NMVRGGLQNDA

-610 SSEHKAEFARRKET
+610 CSEHKAEFARRKET

>member
-21 NSLNAIQERASQQN
+21 NGLNAIQKRASQQN

-196 VSEIEAAKQYI
+196 VSEIETAKQYI
-207 ADNCKLPVQQVVVV
+207 ANNCKLPVQQVVVV
-221 SAANDNI
+221 SAAKDNM

-250 GQRIKDLAQ
+250 CQRIKDLAQ

-293 RNINKLIDSM
+293 RNINRLIDSM
-303 ASDICEDGTNI
+303 ASDICEDGTKI

-328 LVAGGSANVDN
+328 LVAGGSANMDN

-374 ESEIPVD
+374 DSEIPVE

-432 AGAAAAGAAGTAG
+432 AGAAGAAAGAT
-445 TAGTAGAAGTA
+445 
-456 GTAGTAGAAA
+456 GTAGAAA
-466 AGTVGTAGAAGT
+466 GTAGTAGAAGT

-486 KAVDIVDT
+486 KAVDIIDT

-507 MKRIAKTEEFAGK
+507 MKRIAKAEEFAGK
-520 AVDKYNKIEKADKKG
+520 AVDKYNKIEKADEKG

-582 NMVRGSLQNDA
+582 NMVRGGLQNDA

-610 SSEHKAEFARRKET
+610 CSEHKAEFARRKET

>member
-21 NSLNAIQERASQQN
+21 NGLNAIQKRVSQQN

-196 VSEIEAAKQYI
+196 ASEIEAAKQYI

-221 SAANDNI
+221 SAAKDNM

-269 TASSSDENLDMEIRR
+269 TASSSDENLDIEIRR

-293 RNINKLIDSM
+293 RNINRLIDSM
-303 ASDICEDGTNI
+303 ASDISEDGSKI

-328 LVAGGSANVDN
+328 LVAGGSANMDN

-374 ESEIPVD
+374 DSEIPVE
-381 SLMSIDLSEI
+381 SLMSIDLSGV
-391 QISGLNY
+391 QISGLSY
-398 NLDLNSMGHEYDG
+398 DLDLNSMGHEYDG
-411 MIKTGVIAVAAVATV
+411 MIKTGVIAVAAVAAV
-426 AAAVAT
+426 AATVAT
-432 AGAAAAGAAGTAG
+432 AGAASAATAAGAEGAAGAAGAAGTAG
-445 TAGTAGAAGTA
+445 AASAAGTAGAAS
-456 GTAGTAGAAA
+456 
-466 AGTVGTAGAAGT
+466 AAGT

-582 NMVRGSLQNDA
+582 NMVRGGLQNDA

-610 SSEHKAEFARRKET
+610 CSEHKAEFARRKET

-631 LSTI
+631 LSTIQ